1 MLRVVVYSDEDN
13 ENILRVIEK
22 NNIDSVIKLLEY

>member
-1 MLRVVVYSDEDN
+1 MLRVVLYSDEDN

>member
-1 MLRVVVYSDEDN
+1 MLRVVFYSDEDN

>member
-1 MLRVVVYSDEDN
+1 MLRVVVYCDEDN
-13 ENILRVIEK
+13 EKILRVIEK

>member
-1 MLRVVVYSDEDN
+1 MLSVVIYSDEDN

>member
-22 NNIDSVIKLLEY
+22 NNIDSAIKLLEY